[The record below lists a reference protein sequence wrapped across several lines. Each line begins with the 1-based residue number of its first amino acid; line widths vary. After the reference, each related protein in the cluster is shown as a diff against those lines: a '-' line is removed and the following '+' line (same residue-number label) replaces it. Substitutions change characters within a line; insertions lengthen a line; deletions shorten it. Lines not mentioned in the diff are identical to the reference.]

1 MKIKQITHGRTIVV
15 GDKSFRQEKVW
26 FGWDA
31 EIDTDTENEEQA
43 LAILRERADVVEA
56 EERRNFNRKGR

>member
-1 MKIKQITHGRTIVV
+1 MKIIQVTYGRTIVV

-31 EIDTDTENEEQA
+31 EVDADTEDPDKV
-43 LAILRERADVVEA
+43 LAELRERANILEK
-56 EERRNFNRKGR
+56 EERRNFNKKNG